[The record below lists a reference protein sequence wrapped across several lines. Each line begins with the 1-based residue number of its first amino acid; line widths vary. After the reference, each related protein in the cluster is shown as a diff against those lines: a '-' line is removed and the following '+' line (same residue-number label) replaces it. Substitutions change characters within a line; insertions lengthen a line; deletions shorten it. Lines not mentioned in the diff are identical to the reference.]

1 MWLLATN
8 TLAFVHVMN
17 PEDYKFAILSH
28 TWGDEEVSFQDMSDL
43 DRARK
48 KSGFQKIDKTCEIA
62 QRRELQYAWIDTCCI
77 DKTSSAELS
86 EAINSMYRWYQL
98 SEVCF
103 TYLVDFQDDTTG
115 VVNDF
120 DKCRWFSRGWTL
132 QELIAPRNEEF
143 YSCTWQL
150 IGDKVSLAPMLASA
164 AGIDTKVLLGETRLS
179 KIPVAVKM
187 SWAAKRKTTRVEDA
201 AYCLLGIFDINMP
214 MLYGEGHKAF
224 YRLQQMILQETH
236 DLSLFAWEQ
245 APDSN
250 RRYRGI
256 FADAP
261 AEFSEIT
268 TSFDRHVRPRIQD
281 TVLTSRGLEMET
293 IIGSFRGTGTIIIP
307 LTQSP
312 NPQAIQIQRI
322 GTSFV
327 RRHPEAIDNFEHSW
341 ERKVK
346 KIHIR
351 TLVSPEEDE
360 ELSTKQDPGVS
371 LEFVLPKEWSKQIT
385 NCGPSWAWDS
395 YEECFVT
402 QFPNQYVGYVEFAI
416 TSYMFSPP
424 LETNFLAL
432 FCHHRQKWTDAS
444 EYPLEITLT
453 SGKWVD
459 KIKSWLIEKQKEI
472 ESTMLSPHDL
482 YMFEDSPFSGESHVN
497 RASTNENS
505 MLLRFPDYGRY
516 PDYGS
521 SETPAKAPIENTK
534 SEISVTWKPGGELED
549 HRLVIEIVQEDMG
562 LLESMG
568 NSLMRRYAE
577 YM

>member
-1 MWLLATN
+1 MWLLATD
-8 TLAFVHVMN
+8 TLDFIHVMN
-17 PEDYKFAILSH
+17 PENYKFAILSH
-28 TWGDEEVSFQDMSDL
+28 TWGDEEVSYQDMSDL
-43 DRARK
+43 ARARRK
-48 KSGFQKIDKTCEIA
+48 KGFQKIEKTCEIA
-62 QRRELQYAWIDTCCI
+62 RNRGLQYTWIDTCCI

-103 TYLVDFQDDTTG
+103 TYLSDFQDDITVMT
-115 VVNDF
+115 NDF
-120 DKCRWFSRGWTL
+120 GKCRWFSRGWTL
-132 QELIAPRNEEF
+132 QELIAPRTAEF

-150 IGDKVSLAPMLASA
+150 IGDKISMASLLASA
-164 AGIDTKVLLGETRLS
+164 ADIDTKVLLGETRLS

-236 DLSLFAWEQ
+236 DLSLFAWRQ
-245 APDSN
+245 DPTST

-261 AEFSEIT
+261 AEFSDTFKDFEKD
-268 TSFDRHVRPRIQD
+268 SRPRIHD
-281 TVLTSRGLEMET
+281 TVLTSRGLEIET
-293 IIGSFRGTGTIIIP
+293 IIGTLANKSALVIP
-307 LTQSP
+307 LTQLP

-327 RRHPEAIDNFEHSW
+327 RSCPETIHNFECSV
-341 ERKVK
+341 ERRVK
-346 KIHIR
+346 RIHIK
-351 TLVSPEEDE
+351 TLISPDEDE
-360 ELSTKQDPGVS
+360 ELLNKQHPGVR
-371 LEFVLPKEWSKQIT
+371 LEFVLPKEWFKRVID
-385 NCGPSWAWDS
+385 CGPSWAWDS

-402 QFPNQYVGYVEFAI
+402 QFRNQYVGYVEFAI
-416 TSYMFSPP
+416 ANYKFSPP

-432 FCHHRQKWTDAS
+432 FCHHRHRWPNATED
-444 EYPLEITLT
+444 PLEITLA
-453 SGKWVD
+453 SGGWVD
-459 KIKSWLIEKQKEI
+459 KIKSWLLEKRNEI

-482 YMFEDSPFSGESHVN
+482 YLFEDSPFSRQYHVE
-497 RASTNENS
+497 RASMNENR
-505 MLLRFPDYGRY
+505 MLGWFPDYGRY

-521 SETPAKAPIENTK
+521 SNTPAQTPIDNTK
-534 SEISVTWKPGGELED
+534 SEISVTWRDGGNLED
-549 HRLVIEIVQEDMG
+549 HKLIIEVVQEEMG

-568 NSLMRRYAE
+568 NSLMRRYTV
-577 YM
+577 YV